1 MKTVESNERG
11 GLNDVVIKHIGFWEL
26 NGSVADQFHQN
37 GKVYLLGDSCHSF
50 PPAGGFGM
58 NTGL

>member
-1 MKTVESNERG
+1 VILKIMKNTELSDLTIISSHTWNCS
-11 GLNDVVIKHIGFWEL
+11 GL
-26 NGSVADQFHQN
+26 VAEQFY
-37 GKVYLLGDSCHSF
+37 KDRIFLAGDACHTF